1 MSIWPMARSPCKS
14 SGPEI
19 ACSDHYGSASGLST
33 AQLFITLPI
42 SPDISEHIAQLNAA
56 LGVPSNYATSRGLAL
71 CLTPEELVETEPDF
85 YGRPQR
91 LTAQALQAWSQMKS
105 CAAESE
111 ITLHLISAFRSPDYQ
126 YELLKRKLDAGQSID
141 QILQVN
147 AAPGYSEH
155 HTGRAIDVGTL
166 GCAALV
172 EEFEWTPAFAW
183 LREHAGEFGFALSYP
198 RDNPSGMAYEPW
210 HWCFREQSS
219 GAFAKNLD
227 KPTRKE

>member
-1 MSIWPMARSPCKS
+1 M
-14 SGPEI
+14 
-19 ACSDHYGSASGLST
+19 
-33 AQLFITLPI
+33 
-42 SPDISEHIAQLNAA
+42 SEHIAQLNAA
-56 LGVPSNYATSRGLAL
+56 LGVPSNYAASRGLAL

-126 YELLKRKLDAGQSID
+126 YELLRKKLDAGQSID

-155 HTGRAIDVGTL
+155 HTGRAVDVGTP

-172 EEFEWTPAFAW
+172 EEFERTPAFAW
-183 LREHAGEFGFALSYP
+183 LREHAHEFGFALSYP
-198 RDNPSGMAYEPW
+198 RGNPAGMAYEPW

>member
-1 MSIWPMARSPCKS
+1 MSIWPLVRSPCKL

-19 ACSDHYGSASGLST
+19 ACSDNNRSASDLST
-33 AQLFITLPI
+33 AQLITTLPI

-56 LGVPSNYATSRGLAL
+56 LGVPSNYAASRGLAL

-126 YELLKRKLDAGQSID
+126 YELLKRKLDAGQSIN

-219 GAFAKNLD
+219 GGFAKNLD

>member
-1 MSIWPMARSPCKS
+1 MSIWPLARSPCKF

-33 AQLFITLPI
+33 AQLFTTLPI

-56 LGVPSNYATSRGLAL
+56 LGVPQIMLLPEGLAL

-227 KPTRKE
+227 KPARKE

>member
-1 MSIWPMARSPCKS
+1 MS
-14 SGPEI
+14 
-19 ACSDHYGSASGLST
+19 
-33 AQLFITLPI
+33 I
-42 SPDISEHIAQLNAA
+42 SPDITEHIAQLNAA
-56 LGVPSNYATSRGLAL
+56 LGVPPNYASSRGLTL
-71 CLTPEELVETEPDF
+71 CLTPETLVDTEADY

-91 LTAQALQAWSQMKS
+91 LTAQALRAWSQMKS

-111 ITLHLISAFRSPDYQ
+111 ITLHLISAYRSPDYQ
-126 YELLKRKLDAGQSID
+126 YELLKRKLDAGQSLE

-155 HTGRAIDVGTL
+155 HTGRAVDVGTP

-172 EEFEWTPAFAW
+172 EEFERTPAFAW

-198 RDNPSGMAYEPW
+198 RDNPARMAYEPW
-210 HWCFREQSS
+210 HWCFQELSS

-227 KPTRKE
+227 KTDWKE

>member
-1 MSIWPMARSPCKS
+1 M

-19 ACSDHYGSASGLST
+19 ACSDHCLNASGLST
-33 AQLFITLPI
+33 AQLVNTLSI
-42 SPDISEHIAQLNAA
+42 SPDITEHIAQLNAA
-56 LGVPSNYATSRGLAL
+56 LGVPPNYAASRGLTL
-71 CLTPEELVETEPDF
+71 CLTPEALVDTEADY

-91 LTAQALQAWSQMKS
+91 LTAQALRAWSQMKS

-111 ITLHLISAFRSPDYQ
+111 ITLHLISAYRSPDYQ
-126 YELLKRKLDAGQSID
+126 YELLKRKLDAGQSLE

-155 HTGRAIDVGTL
+155 HTGRAVDVGTP

-172 EEFEWTPAFAW
+172 EEFERTPAFAW
-183 LREHAGEFGFALSYP
+183 LREHAREFGFALSYP
-198 RDNPSGMAYEPW
+198 RDNPAGMAYEPW
-210 HWCFREQSS
+210 HWCFQEQSI

-227 KPTRKE
+227 KPARKE

>member
-1 MSIWPMARSPCKS
+1 MSFWSLACTPCKLS
-14 SGPEI
+14 RPEI
-19 ACSDHYGSASGLST
+19 ACPVNHLSASVIST
-33 AQLFITLPI
+33 AQLVTTLSI
-42 SPDISEHIAQLNAA
+42 SPDITEHIAQLNAA
-56 LGVPSNYATSRGLAL
+56 LGVPQNYAASRGLTL
-71 CLTPEELVETEPDF
+71 CLTPETLVDTEADY

-91 LTAQALQAWSQMKS
+91 LTLQALRAWSRMKS

-141 QILQVN
+141 QILEVN

-172 EEFEWTPAFAW
+172 EEFERTPAFAW
-183 LREHAGEFGFALSYP
+183 LREHENCQ
-198 RDNPSGMAYEPW
+198 DN
-210 HWCFREQSS
+210 
-219 GAFAKNLD
+219 
-227 KPTRKE
+227 TRCPIA

>member
-1 MSIWPMARSPCKS
+1 MPCKLS
-14 SGPEI
+14 DPEI
-19 ACSDHYGSASGLST
+19 ACLINCLNAYGLSI
-33 AQLFITLPI
+33 AQAVTTLSI
-42 SPDISEHIAQLNAA
+42 SPDITEHIAQLNAA
-56 LGVPSNYATSRGLAL
+56 LGVPPNYAASRRLTL
-71 CLTPEELVETEPDF
+71 CLTPETLVDTEADY

-91 LTAQALQAWSQMKS
+91 LTAQALRAWSQMKS

-111 ITLHLISAFRSPDYQ
+111 ITLHLISAYRSPDYQ
-126 YELLKRKLDAGQSID
+126 YELLKRKLDAGQSLE

-155 HTGRAIDVGTL
+155 HTGRAVDVGTP

-172 EEFEWTPAFAW
+172 EEFERTPAFAW

-198 RDNPSGMAYEPW
+198 RDNPARMAYEPW
-210 HWCFREQSS
+210 HWCFQELSS

-227 KPTRKE
+227 KTD